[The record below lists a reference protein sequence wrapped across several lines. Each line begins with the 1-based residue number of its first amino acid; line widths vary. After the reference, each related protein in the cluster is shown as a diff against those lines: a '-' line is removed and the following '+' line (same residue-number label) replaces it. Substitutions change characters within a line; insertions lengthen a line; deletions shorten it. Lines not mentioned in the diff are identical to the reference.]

1 MSLFSSP
8 IPPLLSLAPRQEE
21 RSLSL
26 GSTMCALFLCVCAR
40 ARTFRFRP
48 RESFQRCRVLTGTV
62 SRSIFLPGSSQDSRA
77 RARARDPFVARVR
90 ALRHRCVRTKTRYS
104 ARSRSWPS
112 ETPISYNFRP
122 PGVYYRNPQFQ
133 LETANARARYL
144 TVHVHAQVSA
154 RVNSALVEEDVLPRH
169 LTSFSFNE
177 FPSSFGRGKGGGI
190 DSRDDTQPR

>member
-1 MSLFSSP
+1 M
-8 IPPLLSLAPRQEE
+8 
-21 RSLSL
+21 
-26 GSTMCALFLCVCAR
+26 CVCAR
-40 ARTFRFRP
+40 THVPFPASRIVPEMPSSHGYRF
-48 RESFQRCRVLTGTV
+48 
-62 SRSIFLPGSSQDSRA
+62 SIDLFTRIVAGLSRA

>member
-1 MSLFSSP
+1 MPSSHGYRFSIDLFTR
-8 IPPLLSLAPRQEE
+8 IVAGL
-21 RSLSL
+21 
-26 GSTMCALFLCVCAR
+26 
-40 ARTFRFRP
+40 
-48 RESFQRCRVLTGTV
+48 
-62 SRSIFLPGSSQDSRA
+62 SRA

-169 LTSFSFNE
+169 LTSFPRVSGG
-177 FPSSFGRGKGGGI
+177 GRGEESI
-190 DSRDDTQPR
+190 RATTRSHADSRSRECTNFRSFRARGNPEFSISRARARARDSTSCVCRRR